1 MTLKQQIK
9 DFFAYL
15 ELAEKYNIKLLNIK
29 FHAQAFTKG
38 MSGAGQ
44 IRNLLGRAKTL
55 VEIKKIM
62 TEVQ

>member
-1 MTLKQQIK
+1 MYSSVLSIS
-9 DFFAYL
+9 FSFSAGW
-15 ELAEKYNIKLLNIK
+15 KLLNIK

-55 VEIKKIM
+55 EEIKKIM